1 MEALLTSENMAIVVL
16 AAWVIEMKFTIKYY
30 RNRATEQ
37 WAAIDKFHTSI
48 NAVRNLLQMKLEEDD
63 E

>member
-37 WAAIDKFHTSI
+37 WSAIAKFHTSI